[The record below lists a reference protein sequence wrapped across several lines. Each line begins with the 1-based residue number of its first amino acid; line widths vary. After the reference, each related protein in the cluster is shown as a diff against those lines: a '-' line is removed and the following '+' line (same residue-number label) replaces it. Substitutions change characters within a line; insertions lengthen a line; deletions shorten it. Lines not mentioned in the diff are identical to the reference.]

1 MTNTINGTRLALVL
15 ALAVGALA
23 ATFGLFGSDGPP
35 SVSAQ
40 SDTTAPT
47 VLKVSFS
54 STVGVFD
61 GVYTAHDI
69 FGIEVVFSETVRVT
83 GAPQLELNIGGD
95 ARTAEFE
102 FIESCPVSAGG
113 DADCTAVNSPGPGD
127 PVGNV
132 MTLFYRVRDGDLD
145 RDGVSINANS
155 LSLNGGTIN
164 GTAQN
169 AAVLTHDAVSTD
181 SRFIV
186 DTVPPTVSSIAIT
199 SDPGDDDTYAS
210 GDTIEVL
217 VTFSEDVK
225 VFSSEG
231 PPIRIPHLE
240 LDIGGKAATADYQ
253 SHQGAYV
260 VFEYTVQVGDTDQ
273 NGIAIGASKLRL
285 NGGLIRDDVG
295 DSYFAANPADL
306 GHDAVPDDSGHMVQA
321 DIGGL

>member
-23 ATFGLFGSDGPP
+23 ATFGLFGSHGPP
-35 SVSAQ
+35 PASAQ
-40 SDTTAPT
+40 ADTTAPT
-47 VLKVSFS
+47 VLKISFS

-83 GAPQLELNIGGD
+83 GAPELELNIGGD

-102 FIESCPVSAGG
+102 FIESCPASAGG

-164 GTAQN
+164 DTAQN
-169 AAVLTHDAVSTD
+169 AAVLTHDVVSAD

-199 SDPGDDDTYAS
+199 SDPGDDDTYAT
-210 GDTIEVL
+210 GDRIEVT

-253 SHQGAYV
+253 SHQGPYV
-260 VFEYTVQVGDTDQ
+260 VFAYTVQAGDTDE
-273 NGIAIGASKLRL
+273 NGIAIGVSKLRL

-306 GHDAVPDDSGHMVQA
+306 SHDAVPDDSGHMVQA

>member
-23 ATFGLFGSDGPP
+23 ATFGLGSHGPP
-35 SVSAQ
+35 PVSAQ
-40 SDTTAPT
+40 ADNTAPT
-47 VLKVSFS
+47 ILKVSFS

-69 FGIEVVFSETVRVT
+69 FGIEVVFSETVRVI

-164 GTAQN
+164 DTAQN
-169 AAVLTHDAVSTD
+169 AAVLTHDAVSAD

-199 SDPGDDDTYAS
+199 SDPGDDDTYAT
-210 GDTIEVL
+210 GDRIEVT

-240 LDIGGKAATADYQ
+240 LDIGGESARADYQ
-253 SHQGAYV
+253 SHQGADV
-260 VFEYTVQVGDTDQ
+260 VFAYTVQAGDTDE

-306 GHDAVPDDSGHMVQA
+306 SHDAVPDDSGHMVQA

>member
-1 MTNTINGTRLALVL
+1 MM
-15 ALAVGALA
+15 
-23 ATFGLFGSDGPP
+23 
-35 SVSAQ
+35 
-40 SDTTAPT
+40 
-47 VLKVSFS
+47 
-54 STVGVFD
+54 
-61 GVYTAHDI
+61 
-69 FGIEVVFSETVRVT
+69 T
-83 GAPQLELNIGGD
+83 GAPELELNIGGD

-102 FIESCPVSAGG
+102 FIESCPVSADG
-113 DADCTAVNSPGPGD
+113 DADCTGFNSPGPFGD

-132 MTLFYRVRDGDLD
+132 MTLFYRVRNGDLD

-164 GTAQN
+164 DTAQN

-199 SDPGDDDTYAS
+199 SDPGDDDTYAT
-210 GDTIEVL
+210 DDRIEVT

-231 PPIRIPHLE
+231 PPIRKPQLE
-240 LDIGGKAATADYQ
+240 LDIGGEAATADYQ
-253 SHQGAYV
+253 SHQGADV
-260 VFEYTVQVGDTDQ
+260 AFEYTVQAGDADE
-273 NGIAIGASKLRL
+273 NGIAIGASNLRL

-306 GHDAVPDDSGHMVQA
+306 SHDAVPDDPGHKVSA